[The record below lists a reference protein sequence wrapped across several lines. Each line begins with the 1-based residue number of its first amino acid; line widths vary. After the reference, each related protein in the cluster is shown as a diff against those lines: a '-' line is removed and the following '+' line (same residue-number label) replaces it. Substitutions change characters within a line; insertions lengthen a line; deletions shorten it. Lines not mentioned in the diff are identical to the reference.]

1 MEYRVAC
8 RREDNGWRWKAT
20 CQTVTR
26 VHVFTHESSSR
37 APRVQV
43 GSNRSPFRRP
53 NPLRHGYSI
62 VPFNVIVTQYAAA
75 FACTHSISSLPPPAL
90 NHFQSRYFGSRF
102 SLGGSRRCE
111 APRHVAT
118 FVHFIYT
125 SRVTRCPRNGQLDF
139 TNNSTVDNNNPPLSS
154 RFYLSISS
162 REEEDNNNRPVINLT
177 VIIWTSE

>member
-1 MEYRVAC
+1 MRFSRIWGQGGGGGEVFYIAWEQPIGHRSVKQPCICTYVYICMEYRVAC

-62 VPFNVIVTQYAAA
+62 VPFNVTVTQYAAA

-118 FVHFIYT
+118 FPLYT
-125 SRVTRCPRNGQLDF
+125 RHNT
-139 TNNSTVDNNNPPLSS
+139 
-154 RFYLSISS
+154 
-162 REEEDNNNRPVINLT
+162 
-177 VIIWTSE
+177 